1 MKNFIGFFLV
11 LFLGISPLW
20 AIIQTDTH
28 TYIVSRKDNI
38 ILAIDR
44 KTGQETKIETKYGP
58 QYMIIAGTMGYVTN
72 ANNRCYTKINLTT
85 HQIIDSA
92 MPYSYHEV
100 YPLVIYGTTGY
111 VGCISQGSLEL
122 LPYFPATPSPIL
134 TEQGVPQ
141 SIAIDGDLG
150 YFVNR
155 KNSCV
160 MIIDLKTNKIGQR
173 IDVGLVPNFITV
185 HQEFAYVTSV
195 AQPRVDVIDLK
206 TQKVIKKLTVGW
218 NPESISFYKDK
229 GYVMNRCSNCVSVI
243 DLNSKT
249 EIKTIPVGKQPEFMK
264 IHGGLGFIT
273 NRASDDVYVLDLESD
288 TVIST
293 IPNPDNKSVG
303 LSDTHLYLGIEK
315 VVPYTKYLTLFD
327 TPYPGIK
334 GPFTDAQTGE
344 KAFQNFEQALK
355 ELALS
360 QARDYFEI
368 ALAAGHPSAYAIAA
382 FSFLHEKLG
391 AKDPDALNWYHE
403 FYQGMDQRYYSKFAS
418 LYQ

>member
-1 MKNFIGFFLV
+1 MKHFIGFFIV

-58 QYMIIAGTMGYVTN
+58 QYMVIAGTLGYVTN
-72 ANNRCYTKINLTT
+72 ANNRCYTKIDLTT

-92 MPYSYHEV
+92 IPYTYDEV
-100 YPLVIYGTTGY
+100 YPLIIYGTTGY
-111 VGCISQGSLEL
+111 VGCKSQGRLEL
-122 LPYFPATPSPIL
+122 LPYFPATSTPVLS
-134 TEQGVPQ
+134 EQGVPQ
-141 SIAIDGDLG
+141 SIAIHGDFG
-150 YFVNR
+150 YFINM
-155 KNSCV
+155 KNNSV
-160 MIIDLKTNKIGQR
+160 TIIDLKTNKIGQR
-173 IDVGLVPNFITV
+173 IDVGLSPIFITV

-195 AQPRVDVIDLK
+195 VHSRVDVIDLK
-206 TQKVIKKLTVGW
+206 SQKAIQKLTVGW

-229 GYVMNRCSNCVSVI
+229 GYVMNRCSDSVSVI

-249 EIKTIPVGKQPEFMK
+249 IIKTIPVGTQPEFMK
-264 IHGGLGFIT
+264 IHGGLGFVT
-273 NRASDDVYVLDLESD
+273 NLASDDVYVLDLESD
-288 TVIST
+288 RVIST
-293 IPNPDNKSVG
+293 IPNPDNKPLG

-315 VVPYTKYLTLFD
+315 VAPYTKYLTLFD
-327 TPYPGIK
+327 TPYAGIK

-344 KAFQNFEQALK
+344 KAFQNFEQAHK

-360 QARDYFEI
+360 QARENFEI
-368 ALAAGHPSAYAIAA
+368 ALAAGHPYAYAIAA

-391 AKDPDALNWYHE
+391 AKDPDGLKWYHE
-403 FYQGMDQRYYSKFAS
+403 FSQGMDQRYYSKFAS